1 MDSMTYVPYGGLAAT
16 LNANIHGNGTQTL
29 VLSYGYGLDQNV
41 WHLLLPYLVCCFKVL
56 TFDLAFSPN
65 VTPDFYKPDKYSTL
79 HGYSQDLVNLLDEL
93 QLKNTVYLGHSM
105 SAMIGAIAAT
115 ERPDLFQHLILLSGS
130 PRYLNDSG
138 YYGGSEMPQLNN
150 LFNTMEKNYS
160 NWVRNF
166 APAAVTVSDKE
177 AIAEFEQSLGRMNP
191 KVAVDVA
198 KAVFLGDLRKV
209 LPEVTVPCSVIQ
221 SREDLFVPEFVGHY
235 MQKNLG
241 GAAKVQFLKAQG
253 HFPQLTA
260 HRLLL
265 KALKKLH
272 LISGI
277 KKCSPSLL

>member
-1 MDSMTYVPYGGLAAT
+1 GLLT
-16 LNANIHGNGTQTL
+16 KCHPRFLQTRQVLNPPWLLTRPCQPSRRASAQEHCLPWSLHVSHDWCHCSNRKARPFPTP
-29 VLSYGYGLDQNV
+29 
-41 WHLLLPYLVCCFKVL
+41 HLAQWLPK
-56 TFDLAFSPN
+56 
-65 VTPDFYKPDKYSTL
+65 
-79 HGYSQDLVNLLDEL
+79 
-93 QLKNTVYLGHSM
+93 
-105 SAMIGAIAAT
+105 
-115 ERPDLFQHLILLSGS
+115 
-130 PRYLNDSG
+130 RYLNDSG
-138 YYGGSEMPQLNN
+138 YYGGSEMPQLNT
-150 LFNTMEKNYS
+150 LFHTMEKNYS

-166 APAAVTVSDKE
+166 APAAVTVSDK
-177 AIAEFEQSLGRMNP
+177 AAVAEFEQSLGRMNP

-198 KAVFLGDLRKV
+198 KAVFLGDLRRV